1 MPRRVYLLG
10 VGLTLVALALAITD
24 WALSLR
30 PGVTEANVKRIRP
43 GMTTAEVEAILG
55 SAGVC
60 VVRGYSSHGPMT
72 NCRHLEFSFWR
83 WSGPAGRAWVYV
95 DDSSVV
101 GAGFE
106 RSERPNPLARLR
118 AWLGW

>member
-1 MPRRVYLLG
+1 MPRGVYLLG
-10 VGLTLVALALAITD
+10 CGLALVALALGVTD
-24 WALSLR
+24 RLLTPL
-30 PGVTEANVKRIRP
+30 PGVTEAKVKRIQP
-43 GMTTAEVEAILG
+43 GMTTAEVEVIFG
-55 SAGVC
+55 SGGVC
-60 VVRGYSSHGPMT
+60 VVRGFTSHGPMT
-72 NCRHLEFSFWR
+72 NCRHIEYSFWR

-95 DDSSVV
+95 DGSSVV